1 MLVTFNIASVDGRI
15 GFGDRLLLHG
25 DERWDE
31 ITTRPGVTLADM
43 EALHA
48 PQAMLEG
55 SNSFVPRDAPP
66 LDLPNAVPGRDLYDD
81 FIPDGLA
88 VGSTRWF
95 TAIDSRGR
103 VRWTYKEMGG
113 WTLLVLVASS
123 TPAGY
128 LAYLRDEQ
136 IPYLMVGRERV
147 DLDLAVRRLSADL
160 GAATILGDG
169 GGLLNGALLRAGLV
183 DEVDIQYVPGII
195 GSPDAP
201 SLFEGLA
208 TGAGQRPVRLTPIAL
223 EDQGQGFFFVR
234 YAVAGH
240 A

>member
-1 MLVTFNIASVDGRI
+1 MVVTFNIASLDGRI
-15 GFGDRLLLHG
+15 GFEDRLLLHG

-31 ITTRPGVTLADM
+31 ITRRPGVTLADM

-66 LDLPNAVPGRDLYDD
+66 LPLPAPASGRGLPRDLL
-81 FIPDGLA
+81 PDGLV

-113 WTLLVLVASS
+113 WTLLVLVAAS
-123 TPAGY
+123 TPARY
-128 LAYLRDEQ
+128 LAYLHDQQ
-136 IPYLMVGRERV
+136 IPYLTVGQERV
-147 DLDLAVRRLSADL
+147 DLDLAIRRLSDDL
-160 GAATILGDG
+160 GVTTILGDG

-183 DEVDIQYVPGII
+183 DEVDIQYVPAII
-195 GSPDAP
+195 GSPEAP
-201 SLFEGLA
+201 SLFEGFS
-208 TGAGQRPVRLTPIAL
+208 AGPGHRPMRLRPIAL
-223 EDQGQGFFFVR
+223 ENQGEGFFFVR
-234 YAVAGH
+234 YAVATSD
-240 A
+240 